1 MDGTDKLWQDEIQA
15 VTEHAQ
21 IVLDFYENLNE
32 VNKTPLHDGQI
43 QVARAFFEDKKRII
57 QGQWGRNGGKTQTI
71 VVIAVLAA
79 LLYPGSHIYIIC
91 PQRKQGREIYWSS
104 GRLKKAVPKKYIAGD
119 PNKSELRLE
128 FTNGSFI
135 CVDGCE
141 NLEGLRGIKPTLV
154 FYDEFQL
161 HSREFDLEIMR
172 PNLLGKSAS
181 LIVMGTPPKR
191 DCYYVEFRKAL
202 LDDIASGDASRFY
215 LELPTEVNPAVDKE
229 ELKKTINSLIRRGD
243 EAIAMREYY
252 GKLIFGGEGSVFP
265 YWSRDRF
272 VRSHSLIMSLVEQ
285 DRTNLRWYT
294 LLDPATQ
301 SCFGVLYLV
310 YNPYTS
316 QIYVLDEIYEKDR
329 KKMSSVPMWEAIRK
343 KELELWPQSKVR
355 AWKRYCDE
363 AAAWFM
369 NEVHSS
375 FKVPITPTSKHSSR
389 AEDDIS
395 LIKDLMA
402 NEKILISSR
411 CVKLCW
417 EIENYVTDDNGEL
430 PIVDDHLIDCLRYG
444 IKGCRFKFVE
454 GVSRKESEVDDLDLS
469 IHRSQVARVN
479 LETNE
484 DWTGNLGE
492 SRMSRDD
499 YDLGEYFDA

>member
-1 MDGTDKLWQDEIQA
+1 MDGTDELWQHEIQA

-21 IVLDFYENLNE
+21 IVLDFYQHLNE
-32 VNKTPLHDGQI
+32 VNKTPLHNGQI
-43 QVARAFFEDKKRII
+43 QIARAFFEDKKRII

-71 VVIAVLAA
+71 VVIAVLTA
-79 LLYPGSHIYIIC
+79 LLYPGSQIYIIC

-104 GRLKKAVPKKYIAGD
+104 GRLKKAVPPKYIAGD

-191 DCYYVEFRKAL
+191 DCYYVEFRKSL

-243 EAIAMREYY
+243 EAIAMREYF
-252 GKLIFGGEGSVFP
+252 GKLVFGGEGAVFP

-272 VRSHSLIMSLVEQ
+272 VRSHSVLMSLIEK
-285 DRTNLRWYT
+285 DRNSLKWYT

-310 YNPYTS
+310 HNPYTS
-316 QIYVLDEIYEKDR
+316 QIYILDEIYEKDR
-329 KKMSSVPMWEAIRK
+329 KKMSSIPMWEAVRK
-343 KELELWPQSKVR
+343 KELELWPDGKPR

-375 FKVPITPTSKHSSR
+375 FKVPITPTSKHSS
-389 AEDDIS
+389 APEEDIS

-411 CVKLCW
+411 CDKLCW
-417 EIENYVTDDNGEL
+417 EIENYVTDDKNEL
-430 PIVDDHLIDCLRYG
+430 PDVDDHLIDCLRYG
-444 IKGCRFKFVE
+444 VKACRFKFIE
-454 GVSRKESEVDDLDLS
+454 GVSRDTEPKDDFGVP
-469 IHRSQVARVN
+469 IHGRQVTRVKA
-479 LETNE
+479 ETGE
-484 DWTGNLGE
+484 DWTAGLGD
-492 SRMSRDD
+492 SRMDIND
-499 YDLGEYFDA
+499 YGMGDFYDA